1 MFFYT
6 TLLRNGKIFRV
17 GLDFSYVDLNKALL
31 MSMPIINWRTLLST
45 QILPISWTGTVEVFT
60 LKNVLHRDAP
70 HIRLCSSDLLT
81 ESDCN

>member
-6 TLLRNGKIFRV
+6 TPLRNGKIFRV

-70 HIRLCSSDLLT
+70 HISLCSSDLLT

>member
-17 GLDFSYVDLNKALL
+17 DLDFSYVNLNKALL
-31 MSMPIINWRTLLST
+31 MSVPIINWRNLLSPR
-45 QILPISWTGTVEVFT
+45 ILSISWTGTVEVFA

-70 HIRLCSSDLLT
+70 YTHLCSSDLLT
-81 ESDCN
+81 ENDCN

>member
-17 GLDFSYVDLNKALL
+17 DLDFSYVDLNKALL

-45 QILPISWTGTVEVFT
+45 RILPISWTGTVKVFT
-60 LKNVLHRDAP
+60 LKNVLRRDAP
-70 HIRLCSSDLLT
+70 HTCLCSSDLLT